1 MALPEGAPRKDP
13 ALARLQRAEAAGAQM
28 PPLLVAA
35 QRIAATVMQGVHG
48 RRRMGPGETFWQ
60 FRHYQPGDPSSR
72 IDWRQTAKAGSTFI
86 REHEWVAAQS
96 VWLWCDGSPS
106 MDYAS
111 SRRLAPK
118 AERAKLLTLALAALL
133 MRAGEHV
140 ALSGENRA
148 PAAGRAVLM
157 RMAVTLAR
165 AGTQATNVPPLEPL
179 PRYAQLVMIS
189 DFLGPME
196 EISTAVGTYAAR
208 GLQGHLVQVLDPAEE
223 SLPFAGRIRFE
234 GLEHEGEALINRTES
249 VRGQYHERLAAR
261 REALVRL
268 TQRNGWS
275 FTLHHTDRPA
285 QEALL
290 ALYAALAVMPGGPA
304 TSRAPQGRVAS

>member
-1 MALPEGAPRKDP
+1 MPTDSGPAKSGPTDSGHPRGDSALS
-13 ALARLQRAEAAGAQM
+13 RLQRAEVAASTL

-35 QRIAATVMQGVHG
+35 QRIAATVMHGVHG

-60 FRHYQPGDPSSR
+60 FRHYQAGDPAYR
-72 IDWRQTAKAGSTFI
+72 IDWRQTAKADNVFV

-96 VWLWCDGSPS
+96 VWLWCDSSPS

-111 SRRLAPK
+111 NRRLTPK
-118 AERAKLLTLALAALL
+118 AERARLLTLALAALL

-140 ALSGENRA
+140 ALVGEGRG

-157 RMAVTLAR
+157 RFATRLAR
-165 AGTQATNVPPLEPL
+165 AESQFPNVPPMEPL
-179 PRYAQLVMIS
+179 PRYAHIAMFS

-196 EISTAVGTYAAR
+196 EIEEAVATYAAR
-208 GLQGHLVQVLDPAEE
+208 GLVGHLVQVLDPAEE

-234 GLEHEGEALINRTES
+234 GMEQEGDTLINRTET
-249 VRGQYHERLAAR
+249 VRGKYRDRLTAR
-261 REALVRL
+261 RERLVTL
-268 TQRNGWS
+268 TRRNGWS

-290 ALYAALAVMPGGPA
+290 ALYAAMSTLPGGA
-304 TSRAPQGRVAS
+304 N